1 MTIDRLRTPTRKSD
15 KATEEAA
22 FGPRI
27 AMNCTLSTM
36 LLGTTT
42 PGNASIGTEFRT
54 AMANLFSRLDIL
66 NHPDELLSM
75 LGQLNV
81 VVAGILLAVGV
92 LCVLNGY
99 KWHKWV
105 IVACALLAGI
115 GLGMLLSSQMNERY
129 IIAGAL
135 GLLCAVIAHPL
146 LRFAVAAFGAATGA
160 FVGANVW
167 TALGY
172 APETYWTGAAM
183 GAIAL
188 GLASFIMFKHVVV
201 LFTSIGGASLL
212 VFSTITL
219 ALNVPTLADP
229 VRESLMGNHLLVPLL
244 VSVAAMI
251 GLVLQ
256 EGRKSEPAPAP
267 SGGGD

>member
-1 MTIDRLRTPTRKSD
+1 
-15 KATEEAA
+15 
-22 FGPRI
+22 
-27 AMNCTLSTM
+27 MNTL
-36 LLGTTT
+36 TTT
-42 PGNASIGTEFRT
+42 LLAAAPSAPDSSGVMSGLSNATN
-54 AMANLFSRLDIL
+54 NLLSRLDIL
-66 NHPDELLSM
+66 NHPDELLAM

-81 VVAGILLAVGV
+81 VVAGILLVVGI

-99 KWHKWV
+99 RWHKWV
-105 IVACALLAGI
+105 VVACALLAGV
-115 GLGMLLSSQMNERY
+115 GLGMLMSSQLNERY

-135 GLLCAVIAHPL
+135 GLMCAVVAHPL

-160 FVGANVW
+160 FVGANLW

-172 APETYWTGAAM
+172 APETVWTGAAM

-188 GLASFIMFKHVVV
+188 GLMSFIMFKHVVV

-219 ALNVPTLADP
+219 ALNVPTLEAP
-229 VRESLMGNHLLVPLL
+229 VRDSLMGNHLLVPLL

-256 EGRKSEPAPAP
+256 EGRKAEPAPAE
-267 SGGGD
+267 SGGE